1 MIQPQLFSV
10 SNGGLT
16 PWQHRLK
23 EAKNRKQEALFLLVQ
38 ILAKN
43 SENKILFFWTS
54 GPDIFEYMYDN

>member
-43 SENKILFFWTS
+43 SENKILFF
-54 GPDIFEYMYDN
+54 